1 VLTLP
6 VNFGDNSRQ
15 TGISLLWSHKLT
27 PSVAVDATIERFR
40 TVANPPLEGTTN
52 QTAVRLAV
60 SMPLSAKTTV
70 FGGAR
75 YQTLSSDVATDYNE
89 AAAFIGITYT
99 FH

>member
-1 VLTLP
+1 
-6 VNFGDNSRQ
+6 
-15 TGISLLWSHKLT
+15 
-27 PSVAVDATIERFR
+27 
-40 TVANPPLEGTTN
+40 
-52 QTAVRLAV
+52 
-60 SMPLSAKTTV
+60 MPLSAKTTV

>member
-27 PSVAVDATIERFR
+27 PAVALDTTIERFR
-40 TVANPPLEGTTN
+40 TLANPPLEGTTN
-52 QTAVRLAV
+52 QTAVRVAI
-60 SMPLSAKTTV
+60 STPLSARTTM

-75 YQTLSSDVATDYNE
+75 YQTLSSDVATNYNE
-89 AAAFIGITYT
+89 AAGFIGITYT
-99 FH
+99 FQ